1 MIAKARVP
9 IIKFV
14 EVESNIQFDISFDV
28 ENGPAAAKFIRESM
42 TTLPPLRPL
51 CLVVKIFLQQRELN
65 EVSVRCFL
73 NRASRQV
80 VLSAGA
86 GFGDEHLPIMTL
98 SVVHSTG
105 EADELNFS

>member
-1 MIAKARVP
+1 VIAKARVP

-14 EVESNIQFDISFDV
+14 EVDSNIQFDISFDV

-65 EVSVRCFL
+65 EVSCRCEQGL
-73 NRASRQV
+73 
-80 VLSAGA
+80 LSG
-86 GFGDEHLPIMTL
+86 GSECWGRFWG
-98 SVVHSTG
+98 
-105 EADELNFS
+105 